1 MNIQVSAGQAG
12 WSMRPEERDPANLY
26 DMLQASRRILRY
38 ADGASLED
46 VRGNEVL
53 ADAIIHRLTVL
64 GRAAARISPSLQ
76 ARDTDIPW
84 ERIGE
89 LHSLALHPTS
99 SALVDFAWKTATED
113 VPRLVPRLEALLP
126 PGAEGTLGSLESAS
140 SESHKP

>member
-1 MNIQVSAGQAG
+1 MNVQVPAGQAG
-12 WSMRPEERDPANLY
+12 WSMRPEARDPAHLW

-38 ADGASLED
+38 AEGTSLED

-76 ARDTDIPW
+76 ERDTDVPW

-89 LHSLALHPTS
+89 LHSLALHPAS
-99 SALVDFAWKTATED
+99 GALVDFAWKTATED
-113 VPRLVPRLEALLP
+113 IPRLVPRLEALLP
-126 PGAEGTLGSLESAS
+126 PGFEGDSGAFETTS
-140 SESHKP
+140 SEFGNP

>member
-1 MNIQVSAGQAG
+1 MNIQVPVGQAR

-26 DMLQASRRILRY
+26 AMLQAARRILRY
-38 ADGASLED
+38 AYGASLED

-76 ARDTDIPW
+76 ARDIDVPW

-113 VPRLVPRLEALLP
+113 IPRLVPRLEALLP
-126 PGAEGTLGSLESAS
+126 PGFEGPAGAFETTS
-140 SESHKP
+140 SESTKP

>member
-1 MNIQVSAGQAG
+1 MNIQLPAGQAR
-12 WSMRPEERDPANLY
+12 WSMRPEARDPAHLW

-38 ADGASLED
+38 AEGASLAD

-76 ARDTDIPW
+76 ARDTEIPW

-113 VPRLVPRLEALLP
+113 IPRLVPRLEALLP
-126 PGAEGTLGSLESAS
+126 PGFEDASGAFETTS
-140 SESHKP
+140 SESGNP